1 MHINEYENLDAVG
14 MAELVRKKELKPS
27 ELTEEAIRRIEQ
39 FNPAVNAVVYKNY
52 EYARKLAAEQ
62 DAQIASG
69 EAQGPFFGVPFLL
82 KDILGDFEGWPT
94 TIGSRMLQNRVLPK
108 TCFYVDRLLKSGLVF
123 LGKSNTPE
131 YGILPTT
138 ENTLYGPAR
147 NPWNLDFS
155 TGGSS
160 GGAAAAVAAG
170 MFPGAHGNDGGG
182 SIRIPASSCGV
193 IGFKPSRARNSLGP
207 DFGHVIAGFVDEHV
221 LTRTVRDSAAF
232 LDATQGHI
240 PGDPYMSWPM
250 ERPFSEE
257 VGRDPGQLRI
267 AYAKTRITGEP
278 VHPECAAAIDE
289 AVKMLESLGHVC
301 EEASPMIPPREF
313 VEAFTAIWWSGI
325 AYAITLLGL
334 ERGAPPQPDE
344 LEPLTQAVMAAG
356 GAVSAPEF
364 QLSEMV
370 VHGVGREMAR
380 FQQTYDIWLTPT
392 MPKPTIRNG
401 QVDVMET
408 DLEKAYANIPD
419 YNQFCCIQNAT
430 GQPAVSLPITTD
442 KDGKPLG
449 LMFSARN
456 GEEST
461 LFRLASQL
469 EEAMPW
475 KDRKAQAYLEAAAA
489 PAG

>member
-1 MHINEYENLDAVG
+1 MHINEYEKLDAVG
-14 MAELVRKKELKPS
+14 MAELVRKKEVKPS
-27 ELTEEAIRRIEQ
+27 ELTEEAIRRVEQ
-39 FNPAVNAVVYKNY
+39 HNHAVNAEDYKNY

-62 DAQIASG
+62 DTQIASG
-69 EAQGPFFGVPFLL
+69 AAQGEQPFFGVPFLL

-94 TIGSRMLQNRVLPK
+94 TIGSRMLQKRVLPK
-108 TCFYVDRLLKSGLVF
+108 TCFYVDKLLKSGLVF
-123 LGKSNTPE
+123 LGKSNSPE

-160 GGAAAAVAAG
+160 GGAAAAVASG
-170 MFPGAHGNDGGG
+170 MFPGAHGNDGGV

-193 IGFKPSRARNSLGP
+193 IGFKPTRARNSLGP
-207 DFGHVIAGFVDEHV
+207 DFGHIIAGFVDEHV

-250 ERPFSEE
+250 TRPFSVE
-257 VGRDPGQLRI
+257 VGRDPVRLRI
-267 AYAKTRITGEP
+267 AYAKTKITGEP
-278 VHPECAAAIDE
+278 VQP
-289 AVKMLESLGHVC
+289 
-301 EEASPMIPPREF
+301 
-313 VEAFTAIWWSGI
+313 
-325 AYAITLLGL
+325 
-334 ERGAPPQPDE
+334 GAPPQPGE

-356 GAVSAPEF
+356 GTVSAPEF
-364 QLSEMV
+364 QLSEMIAQ
-370 VHGVGREMAR
+370 GVGREMAR

-401 QVDVMET
+401 MVDVNET

-430 GQPAVSLPITTD
+430 GQPAVSLPLTTD

-461 LFRLASQL
+461 LFQLASQL

-475 KDRKAQAYLEAAAA
+475 KDRKAVAFRKAAAA
-489 PAG
+489 PVA